1 MHSIYKFNESARKKQ
16 GLKVSE
22 REPVS
27 IASDIVLSKQLA
39 KVSQNL

>member
-1 MHSIYKFNESARKKQ
+1 MEFTV
-16 GLKVSE
+16 KVE
-22 REPVS
+22 NRLTCLLLRLMPLMS

>member
-1 MHSIYKFNESARKKQ
+1 MEFTVKVENRLTTYFAFKQ
-16 GLKVSE
+16 
-22 REPVS
+22 PHMS